1 VLQEFDER
9 HKAGQRLEEI
19 EQAQKAAAQVTEL
32 FDLQQAVAKA
42 QCILDCDTGEEEK
55 ILKTGKETRMRVP
68 CTTLVCNKNVYCR
81 ACYICSKPLALSL
94 VLQGMLHLL

>member
-1 VLQEFDER
+1 MLQEFDER
-9 HKAGQRLEEI
+9 HKAGQRLEET
-19 EQAQKAAAQVTEL
+19 EQAQKAAAQV
-32 FDLQQAVAKA
+32 DIQKAVAKA

-55 ILKTGKETRMRVP
+55 NLKTGKETRMRVP

>member
-9 HKAGQRLEEI
+9 HKAGQRLEDT
-19 EQAQKAAAQVTEL
+19 EQAQKAAAKVTEL

-55 ILKTGKETRMRVP
+55 NLKTGKETRMRVP
-68 CTTLVCNKNVYCR
+68 CTTLVCTKNVHCR
-81 ACYICSKPLALSL
+81 ACYICSKIFAVSL
-94 VLQGMLHLL
+94 VP